1 MSDNDDIKEHV
12 IPKEEAVFW
21 MDGRGRWCNQH
32 GPFEHPKIIAYFNS
46 AIDKD
51 SQGYFVEQILDGWK
65 DKVYF
70 RYKDTPLFVVDVS
83 DGESLTL
90 LLNTGRRIELD
101 PTQLFIRGDH
111 LYVNIGDE
119 YAKFGERALILIA
132 DWIQY
137 DQDRPFFH
145 REQMRVEI
153 SEN

>member
-1 MSDNDDIKEHV
+1 MSDKDDIKEHV

-21 MDGRGRWCNQH
+21 MDGRGRWCNRH

-46 AIDKD
+46 AIGKD
-51 SQGYFVEQILDGWK
+51 SQGYFVEQILDGWR

-90 LLNTGRRIELD
+90 SLNTGRRIELD

-137 DQDRPFFH
+137 DQDRAFFC
-145 REQMRVEI
+145 RGQMRVEI
-153 SEN
+153 PEN